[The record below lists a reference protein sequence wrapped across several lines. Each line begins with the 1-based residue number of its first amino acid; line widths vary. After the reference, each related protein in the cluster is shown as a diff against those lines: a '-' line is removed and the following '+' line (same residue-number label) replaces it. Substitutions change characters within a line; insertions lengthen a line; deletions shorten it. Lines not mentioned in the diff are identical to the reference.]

1 MLLQGDQTGITPS
14 IARDPSKA
22 KDMDTVAKLLAV
34 TRLMGLMVTGPPSED
49 DPLFVSHRG
58 QIIHLPSKMAEAESY
73 VLEKGAKAKASE
85 ASERGITAGC
95 LSSVV
100 LKLLND
106 LDDVLC
112 TGKVYAAF
120 MAAVR
125 ITGYRER
132 LYVMRLLLERVPAD
146 RMETLKN
153 LVGVVANATS
163 VEDGA
168 NAGGGGGVS
177 LDFLTRVLAPR
188 VMRKQGAPMPTSPGM
203 SPTKPIPEKGAAAAT
218 DEAKVLDLFRT
229 FVKERA
235 YLIFKG
241 DAISVIDTEAYA
253 KSLKAAQDRERESRR
268 ESRASPA
275 GRKSPNDSPSPG
287 TLRRL
292 KTTGGSGREIVTMSA
307 QEEAEME
314 AKRAKRQRQA
324 KTDRES
330 GLRLTYMDPALPGGK
345 RATPAA
351 VFSEAQRL
359 KEEEIYREAK
369 TKALRKEAEREAK
382 RKELVPELPPVTPTK
397 TYSNLH
403 DRSYHD
409 RSYLQELREKR
420 MVGKEVSPSKHDKG
434 FDPTNPLRKVNRKT
448 GGINASP
455 PRHKSRVRA
464 MPSPASAG
472 PSQIKASNES
482 NKPAPTVPRSP
493 EPTKEAP
500 EWMRG
505 RDPAGSPLV
514 SRAAMD
520 RVHDM
525 FAKSPDL
532 QGIKKGL
539 NQAFGSSYAGI
550 EARPRPLVDGDRFTR
565 HHRRDNHGT
574 FRQPFVSRDNV
585 QPTRDTLQDVVQ
597 PEALRR
603 SAEKKPYVPRRL
615 PLDDGSRV
623 KKLLNMTP
631 AGGLT
636 RDEAQA
642 AALKAKERELKSP
655 GKKPRRP
662 ASIKELKA
670 KIKLTDAKAIPVN
683 DPGMD
688 KLKGISARMRPK
700 TATEAAAAAKA
711 IPAQPAAA
719 AAQAVPVQVLADV
732 AIAAARVIGIAAG
745 DAVPVT
751 EGKPPRGPLAAY
763 KGSALF
769 PAAAGTKKKLKKKRI
784 IPGISPVLRE
794 GADGVNP
801 EDMVYYEGQ
810 GEDQSEGQDVDQDEG
825 GEEEYEDADE
835 YVDDEGAYEEGENE
849 GGSPGSTGSFAG
861 FIPAGGQ
868 AGSGRSTPGGP
879 GDGRV
884 SLPAGFRRAAPG
896 TKGAVTARDAIASG
910 IVAAGMIATDAGVD
924 SGLLESDGADLS
936 GTAGKG
942 LRAGLRAARK
952 HAAENSAAVARRA
965 VGASARGPKGPNSK
979 PSNRYGGG
987 GGFRTGGAGSGPGL
1001 GRSKSLPTSGGVRA
1015 AAQQQQQHAGRPP
1028 AGGSTRL
1035 ANTTVDQPS
1044 GSSRDRLQNV
1054 YAAGDAAFHGA
1065 AEPADADEYV
1075 KMYSRTSLE
1084 RVLKEVAAMG
1094 GLDKFVDSENEDE
1107 DGDVNV
1113 TAEDM
1118 AQIINLVKMKRRERA
1133 GTMERGRKK
1142 TGGGLVGKMA

>member
-1 MLLQGDQTGITPS
+1 MVGINFARCKCQLRQLYEVCRHRALRLGPPGTMTSEKEGADRRYRAAMAASTSRAPPYAHPGRAMLLQGDQTGITPS

-95 LSSVV
+95 LSSLV

-153 LVGVVANATS
+153 LVGVVASATS

-168 NAGGGGGVS
+168 NAGGGGGGVS

-203 SPTKPIPEKGAAAAT
+203 SPTKPIPEKT
-218 DEAKVLDLFRT
+218 SDEAKVLDLFRT

-287 TLRRL
+287 TQRRL

-455 PRHKSRVRA
+455 PRHKVRTSPNSRVRA
-464 MPSPASAG
+464 VISPASAKAG
-472 PSQIKASNES
+472 PSQKASKEF
-482 NKPAPTVPRSP
+482 NKPAPTVPTALPSSP
-493 EPTKEAP
+493 EPTKDAP

-505 RDPAGSPLV
+505 RDPASSPLF
-514 SRAAMD
+514 SRDAKD
-520 RVHDM
+520 RVNDM
-525 FAKSPDL
+525 FAKSPDPR
-532 QGIKKGL
+532 L
-539 NQAFGSSYAGI
+539 NQVFGSTYTGI
-550 EARPRPLVDGDRFTR
+550 EARPRPLVDGDRFSR

-574 FRQPFVSRDNV
+574 FRQPFVSR
-585 QPTRDTLQDVVQ
+585 LWC
-597 PEALRR
+597 
-603 SAEKKPYVPRRL
+603 RL
-615 PLDDGSRV
+615 NL
-623 KKLLNMTP
+623 
-631 AGGLT
+631 
-636 RDEAQA
+636 
-642 AALKAKERELKSP
+642 SP
-655 GKKPRRP
+655 STNGRGR
-662 ASIKELKA
+662 ASI
-670 KIKLTDAKAIPVN
+670 PV
-683 DPGMD
+683 
-688 KLKGISARMRPK
+688 
-700 TATEAAAAAKA
+700 
-711 IPAQPAAA
+711 
-719 AAQAVPVQVLADV
+719 
-732 AIAAARVIGIAAG
+732 
-745 DAVPVT
+745 
-751 EGKPPRGPLAAY
+751 
-763 KGSALF
+763 
-769 PAAAGTKKKLKKKRI
+769 
-784 IPGISPVLRE
+784 
-794 GADGVNP
+794 
-801 EDMVYYEGQ
+801 
-810 GEDQSEGQDVDQDEG
+810 
-825 GEEEYEDADE
+825 
-835 YVDDEGAYEEGENE
+835 
-849 GGSPGSTGSFAG
+849 
-861 FIPAGGQ
+861 
-868 AGSGRSTPGGP
+868 
-879 GDGRV
+879 
-884 SLPAGFRRAAPG
+884 
-896 TKGAVTARDAIASG
+896 
-910 IVAAGMIATDAGVD
+910 
-924 SGLLESDGADLS
+924 
-936 GTAGKG
+936 
-942 LRAGLRAARK
+942 
-952 HAAENSAAVARRA
+952 
-965 VGASARGPKGPNSK
+965 
-979 PSNRYGGG
+979 
-987 GGFRTGGAGSGPGL
+987 
-1001 GRSKSLPTSGGVRA
+1001 
-1015 AAQQQQQHAGRPP
+1015 
-1028 AGGSTRL
+1028 
-1035 ANTTVDQPS
+1035 
-1044 GSSRDRLQNV
+1044 
-1054 YAAGDAAFHGA
+1054 
-1065 AEPADADEYV
+1065 
-1075 KMYSRTSLE
+1075 
-1084 RVLKEVAAMG
+1084 
-1094 GLDKFVDSENEDE
+1094 
-1107 DGDVNV
+1107 
-1113 TAEDM
+1113 
-1118 AQIINLVKMKRRERA
+1118 
-1133 GTMERGRKK
+1133 
-1142 TGGGLVGKMA
+1142 